1 MTDGRMETTIEGAGL
16 KLRHLAVGYAGTT
29 VLSDIT
35 LDLAP
40 GGSLAIV
47 GESGCGKTTLLRT
60 IAGLLPVQTS
70 GNQEAGSIEWHRP
83 SGERLTRPHSGF
95 VWQGLGLLPWKTVR
109 GNLVLP
115 LTLSASKCPKE
126 EAYRLADKL
135 LDELGLTGLE
145 KRLPAQL
152 SGGQRQRLAL
162 GRALIARPE
171 VLFMDEPF
179 SALDALRRERLQELL
194 SNLRRRRRVT
204 TIFVTHD
211 IGEAAFLADRVL
223 LLAAAP
229 GRVLELYDNPA
240 RHPNVRRPDGMVDR
254 ESAAYAEALRHIHST
269 LRRAASSQTSLT
281 ASRD

>member
-1 MTDGRMETTIEGAGL
+1 MTDGELGATIVGAGL
-16 KLRHLAVGYAGTT
+16 ILRHLAVGYAGTT

-60 IAGLLPVQTS
+60 IAGLLPPQS
-70 GNQEAGSIEWHRP
+70 SAAKAIEWLRP
-83 SGERLTRPHSGF
+83 TGEILERPHSGF

-109 GNLVLP
+109 GNLELP

-126 EAYRLADKL
+126 EAHHLADKL
-135 LDELGLTGLE
+135 LEELGLTGLE
-145 KRLPAQL
+145 KRLPTQL

-240 RHPNVRRPDGMVDR
+240 RHQKARRPDGTVDR

-269 LRRAASSQTSLT
+269 LRRAGSSATSPT